1 MTVDDLLVALADN
14 GTRILLD
21 ETGRA
26 LRIRGARPSPAVFDA
41 VKAHKRELV
50 TALHEARSLAIDQ
63 YRTGEVEAFAR
74 ELHAAKAGGTLS
86 VIDWCA
92 GLLSVTLARRWQG
105 VAEER
110 AA

>member
-1 MTVDDLLVALADN
+1 MTVDDLLVALAKN

-21 ETGRA
+21 ETGHA
-26 LRIRGARPSPAVFDA
+26 LRIRGGRLTPALLEA
-41 VKAHKRELV
+41 AKAHKPALV
-50 TALHEARSLAIDQ
+50 AALQEAKSLAVDL
-63 YRTGEVEAFAR
+63 YRTGEVEVFAR
-74 ELHAAKAGGTLS
+74 ELHAAKAGGTVS

-92 GLLSVTLARRWQG
+92 GQLAVTLGRRWER

>member
-1 MTVDDLLVALADN
+1 MTVDDLLVALGEN

-21 ETGRA
+21 ETSHA
-26 LRIRGARPSPAVFDA
+26 LRIRGSRPSPEMLETA
-41 VKAHKRELV
+41 KAHKPELV
-50 TALHEARSLAIDQ
+50 AALHEARSLAVEL
-63 YRTGEVEAFAR
+63 YRKGEVEAFAR
-74 ELHAAKAGGTLS
+74 ELHSAKARGTLS

-92 GLLSVTLARRWQG
+92 GLVAVTLARRWQG